1 MEKRVD
7 VGVTMGKRG
16 DWLGE
21 ALSARLLVD
30 LVDVQIQSAYFGG
43 YFLSLFFLRFYLF
56 IFRERGRGE
65 KERETSVYGCLSCGP
80 HWGPGLQ
87 PRHVPLLGTEP
98 ATPWF
103 AAHAQSTEPRQ
114 PGRLLSL
121 LL

>member
-65 KERETSVYGCLSCGP
+65 KGRETSISCFSRAP
-80 HWGPGLQ
+80 NSRPGQQ

-98 ATPWF
+98 ATFWF
-103 AAHAQSTEPRQ
+103 TGLCSVH
-114 PGRLLSL
+114 
-121 LL
+121 